1 MKLYETSKSESGR
14 SMRMRIFFN
23 WWPCLWCSGG
33 KVEFIAG
40 DFTELHVSLK
50 LNIRTRNRVGTV
62 YGGSIYSS
70 VDPYFMLLLME
81 TLGKDYVVWDKASSV
96 KFVRPIIEKVRCR
109 FLITDALVEDI
120 KNRIRQNGEY
130 TFDLPLIYED
140 WKGKVYATFNKTM
153 YAADKKFYKEKMKA
167 KELSTTPGK

>member
-1 MKLYETSKSESGR
+1 MW
-14 SMRMRIFFN
+14 MRILFN
-23 WWPCLWCSGG
+23 WWPCIWCSGG

-81 TLGKDYVVWDKASSV
+81 ILGKDYVVWDKASSV
-96 KFVRPIIEKVRCR
+96 KFVRPITDRVKCR
-109 FLITDALVEDI
+109 FLITDAVVEDI
-120 KNRIRQNGEY
+120 KNRISSAGEY
-130 TFDLPLIYED
+130 TLDLPLTYED
-140 WKGKVYATFNKTM
+140 EKGQVYAVFNKTV
-153 YAADKKFYKEKMKA
+153 YAADKKFYKEKLKA
-167 KELSTTPGK
+167 REQSANAVNK

>member
-1 MKLYETSKSESGR
+1 MKQFETAKTESRR
-14 SMRMRIFFN
+14 SRNMRWAFN
-23 WWPCLWCSGG
+23 FWPCIWCTGS

-40 DFTELHVSLK
+40 DFKELHVSLK

-81 TLGKDYVVWDKASSV
+81 VLGKDYIVWDKGASM
-96 KFVRPIIEKVRCR
+96 KFLKPIIEKVKCR

-120 KNRIRQNGEY
+120 KQKIVENGEY
-130 TFDLPLIYED
+130 TFDLPIQYED
-140 WKGKVYATFNKTM
+140 DKGRVYAIFNKVV
-153 YAADKKFYKEKMKA
+153 YAANKQFYKKKLA
-167 KELSTTPGK
+167 DKQNKNLT